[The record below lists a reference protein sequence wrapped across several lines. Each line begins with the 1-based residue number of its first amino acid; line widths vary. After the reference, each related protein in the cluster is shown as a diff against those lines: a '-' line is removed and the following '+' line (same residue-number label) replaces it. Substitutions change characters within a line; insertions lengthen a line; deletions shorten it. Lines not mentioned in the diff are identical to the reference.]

1 MATIEPMTSSG
12 TVHLDP
18 AAHAAASTRLDARL
32 RDLDTRRRAAETSVE
47 RLLAAWHG
55 EAATAFAS
63 QWETWSSAA
72 AGVVD
77 DLGAAVAALSG
88 ARSDLASADVAVSH
102 RPRALAGRLEG
113 RLG

>member
-1 MATIEPMTSSG
+1 MTSSG

-18 AAHAAASTRLDARL
+18 ATHAAASVRLDDRL
-32 RDLDTRRRAAETSVE
+32 RDLDIRRRAAEASVE
-47 RLLAAWHG
+47 RLFPAWHG

-63 QWETWSSAA
+63 QWATWSSAA

-88 ARSDLASADVAVSH
+88 ARGDLVAADADVSQ
-102 RPRALAGRLEG
+102 RPPAMARHLEG

>member
-1 MATIEPMTSSG
+1 MTTSG

-18 AAHAAASTRLDARL
+18 AAHAAASTRLDDRL
-32 RDLDTRRRAAETSVE
+32 RDLDTRRRAVEATVE

-63 QWETWSSAA
+63 QWEAWSSAA

-88 ARSDLASADVAVSH
+88 ARGDLVTTDSHVSQ
-102 RPRALAGRLEG
+102 RPVPMAGRLEG

>member
-1 MATIEPMTSSG
+1 MTSSG

-32 RDLDTRRRAAETSVE
+32 RDLDTRRRAAEASVE
-47 RLLAAWHG
+47 RLLSAWHG

-63 QWETWSSAA
+63 QWEAWSSAA

-88 ARSDLASADVAVSH
+88 ARGDLVSADTVVSQ
-102 RPRALAGRLEG
+102 RPAATAGRLEG

>member
-1 MATIEPMTSSG
+1 MTTSG

-18 AAHAAASTRLDARL
+18 AAHAAASTRLDDRL
-32 RDLDTRRRAAETSVE
+32 RDLDTRRRAAEASVE

-88 ARSDLASADVAVSH
+88 ARGDLVTTDSHVSQ
-102 RPRALAGRLEG
+102 RPAATAGRLEG

>member
-1 MATIEPMTSSG
+1 MTTSG

-18 AAHAAASTRLDARL
+18 AAHAAASTRLDDRL
-32 RDLDTRRRAAETSVE
+32 RDLDTRRRAAEASVE

-88 ARSDLASADVAVSH
+88 ARGDIVTTDSHVSQ
-102 RPRALAGRLEG
+102 RPAATAGRLEG

>member
-1 MATIEPMTSSG
+1 MTTSG

-18 AAHAAASTRLDARL
+18 TAHAAASTLLDGRL
-32 RDLDTRRRAAETSVE
+32 RELDVRRRAAEASVE
-47 RLLAAWHG
+47 RLLSAWHG
-55 EAATAFAS
+55 EAAAAFGS

-72 AGVVD
+72 GAVVA

-88 ARSDLASADVAVSH
+88 ARSDLVAADAHVAQ
-102 RPRALAGRLEG
+102 RPRAGARHLEG

>member
-1 MATIEPMTSSG
+1 MTSSG

-18 AAHAAASTRLDARL
+18 AAHAAASTRLDDRL
-32 RDLDTRRRAAETSVE
+32 RDLDARRRAAEASVE

-55 EAATAFAS
+55 EAASTFAS
-63 QWETWSSAA
+63 QWATWSSAA

-77 DLGAAVAALSG
+77 GLGAAVAALSG
-88 ARSDLASADVAVSH
+88 ARGDLVSADTVVSQ
-102 RPRALAGRLEG
+102 RPAAMAAHLEG

>member
-1 MATIEPMTSSG
+1 MTSSG

-18 AAHAAASTRLDARL
+18 AAHAAASNRLDARL
-32 RDLDTRRRAAETSVE
+32 RDLDTRRRAAEASVE
-47 RLLAAWHG
+47 RLLSAWHG

-63 QWETWSSAA
+63 QWEVWSSAA

-88 ARSDLASADVAVSH
+88 ARGDLVSADTVVSQ
-102 RPRALAGRLEG
+102 RPAAMAGRLEG